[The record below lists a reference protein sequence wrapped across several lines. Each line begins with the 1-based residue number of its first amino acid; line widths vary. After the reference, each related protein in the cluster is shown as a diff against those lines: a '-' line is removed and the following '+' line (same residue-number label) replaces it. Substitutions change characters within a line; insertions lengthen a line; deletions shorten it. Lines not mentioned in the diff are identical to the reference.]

1 MINLGCR
8 NQFSVGIAFHVY
20 MDLCEGAWYS
30 GTVYVL
36 QVLLGKTWEQPLNV
50 GGSFVIICMPEPKP
64 CTFATSDRYC
74 DICDDCEG

>member
-8 NQFSVGIAFHVY
+8 NQFSVGIAFQVY

-30 GTVYVL
+30 GTVYAM
-36 QVLLGKTWEQPLNV
+36 QVLLGKTWDHPLNT
-50 GGSFVIICMPEPKP
+50 GGSFVIICVPEPKP

-74 DICDDCEG
+74 DICDDDEG